1 MYVGRIDRIKGVFD
15 ILEIASKLELTHPGL
30 VRWEICGRGK
40 DFDELSARHRELK
53 LDGVVNLRGWTSLD
67 DLVGVYAKS
76 HVSIVPTRSVFRE
89 GLAMTAVEAILAG
102 RPVVTNP
109 VVPALE
115 VLRSACAAA
124 KTDDVESHLQAV
136 LELATN
142 AEVYDRARAACVG
155 YQYRFYDRSY
165 GLTAVLKKA
174 LAAFI

>member
-1 MYVGRIDRIKGVFD
+1 MTEVRYSSQ
-15 ILEIASKLELTHPGL
+15 EIAVLLSEGHIQEWSGANQAGVYSSVDIGPEGL
-30 VRWEICGRGK
+30 LNLIVEK
-40 DFDELSARHRELK
+40 DFACLDRSDEENQDTFA
-53 LDGVVNLRGWTSLD
+53 
-67 DLVGVYAKS
+67 
-76 HVSIVPTRSVFRE
+76 
-89 GLAMTAVEAILAG
+89 
-102 RPVVTNP
+102 NP
-109 VVPALE
+109 HANENCP
-115 VLRSACAAA
+115 